1 METERIRIQQEEEQR
16 RQAEIERAREEE
28 RRKLEEIAKAREEE
42 RKKAEEELKAEAMA
56 APEPKVPFSL
66 DDAEDGDDLPFPQPQ
81 TVTMWY
87 KVIATPEELE
97 QVEMAFNSIGIHFE
111 RRQA

>member
-1 METERIRIQQEEEQR
+1 M
-16 RQAEIERAREEE
+16 
-28 RRKLEEIAKAREEE
+28 
-42 RKKAEEELKAEAMA
+42 KAEAMA
-56 APEPKVPFSL
+56 APEPEVPFSL